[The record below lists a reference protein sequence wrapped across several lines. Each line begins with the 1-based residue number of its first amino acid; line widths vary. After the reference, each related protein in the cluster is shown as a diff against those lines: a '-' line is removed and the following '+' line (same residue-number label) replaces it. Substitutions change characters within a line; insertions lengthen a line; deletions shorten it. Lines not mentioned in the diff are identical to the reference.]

1 MFFTH
6 VPVMASVCWCYF
18 AAWPLTWLFSFEV
31 KILKSLDEI
40 AAMTGD
46 GVNDAP
52 ALKQADI
59 GIAMGIAG
67 TEVAKDHAFQNF
79 NFRFSLH
86 YFSGKT
92 WSVLRKPMKAQW
104 IWNPDRWRML
114 RLSSSDPVTWQNLCI
129 VDKNKLQRERGLTGL
144 TNKSML
150 PHFNGIQIGLWVCH
164 FSLCLSSITISP
176 TRMSIP
182 AVAIDLYIL
191 AQVITCV
198 DFIVMWLF
206 THAGRRW

>member
-1 MFFTH
+1 
-6 VPVMASVCWCYF
+6 
-18 AAWPLTWLFSFEV
+18 
-31 KILKSLDEI
+31 
-40 AAMTGD
+40 MTGD

-79 NFRFSLH
+79 NFCFSLH

-104 IWNPDRWRML
+104 IWNPDRWPSPPTVYTISFLLTCTANTAAATGKPPGSPSKKDRWRML

-164 FSLCLSSITISP
+164 FSLSLSSITISP

-182 AVAIDLYIL
+182 PVAIDLYIL

-206 THAGRRW
+206 THAGGRW

>member
-1 MFFTH
+1 
-6 VPVMASVCWCYF
+6 MASVCWCYF
-18 AAWPLTWLFSFEV
+18 AAWPLAWLFSFEV
-31 KILKSLDEI
+31 KILSLWMRSPPWRET
-40 AAMTGD
+40 ASTMLQPWNKPTL
-46 GVNDAP
+46 
-52 ALKQADI
+52 ALPGASR
-59 GIAMGIAG
+59 
-67 TEVAKDHAFQNF
+67 VLRWPRDHAFQNF